1 MSETQLNKATF
12 ASRVKRIYDGWNVC
26 VFDSLWSFCIFCSF
40 GVSRTQQTMNPY
52 LKQML
57 FSLWQEIL
65 LRTMNPCGKA
75 LAFRQVACSSSIV
88 VLIVTHYS
96 NGSWVMSSRPHSSS
110 SKSKRSRFF
119 ALLQKVASCLY
130 DVLVPIFI
138 SCFAAKVLG
147 QIENAARPVTIE
159 IIARPKGKD
168 TSDALPRFLAA
179 YTSSQKIGVLMKET
193 TSGKLVSEWQ
203 ALLDGAASKPELVD
217 MTPLV
222 SSLLAIKDD
231 DEMVSVF
238 LSTLQILCLTR
249 TR

>member
-1 MSETQLNKATF
+1 
-12 ASRVKRIYDGWNVC
+12 
-26 VFDSLWSFCIFCSF
+26 
-40 GVSRTQQTMNPY
+40 
-52 LKQML
+52 
-57 FSLWQEIL
+57 
-65 LRTMNPCGKA
+65 
-75 LAFRQVACSSSIV
+75 
-88 VLIVTHYS
+88 
-96 NGSWVMSSRPHSSS
+96 MSSRPLSSS

-119 ALLQKVASCLY
+119 AHLQKVTSCRY
-130 DVLVPIFI
+130 DLVSIFI
-138 SCFAAKVLG
+138 SYCFVAKVLG
-147 QIENAARPVTIE
+147 QIENAARPLTIE

-179 YTSSQKIGVLMKET
+179 YVSSQKVGVLMKET

-217 MTPLV
+217 MTPSV

-238 LSTLQILCLTR
+238 LSALPILCLTR